1 MTWPPGDPV
10 RDSEGSSTR
19 ALQWVRDPDGVL
31 ADREELAGELRHLDE
46 MPEGAVDTGLRR
58 GDEELWVEPD
68 DDRSIMLVTDS
79 KNERSEERRVGQALG
94 STCSYRWC

>member
-31 ADREELAGELRHLDE
+31 AEREELAGELRHLDE
-46 MPEGAVDTGLRR
+46 MPEGAVDAGLLR

-68 DDRSIMLVTDS
+68 DQRSILLVTDS
-79 KNERSEERRVGQALG
+79 KLAQAPPRLDEAGSEWPWGL
-94 STCSYRWC
+94 